1 MRFFEN
7 FIHKKYQSF
16 FRTGIRGFRSKYS
29 YMAKA
34 TKNTIIPPFN
44 IKHLINSMG
53 SFLMFLAASIIVA
66 RLNTTIAIV
75 IAVAHRGLDKANM
88 MATKVIINASMNFP
102 PVFFLSELCKLIIP
116 Y

>member
-16 FRTGIRGFRSKYS
+16 FRTGIRGFLTKYS

-102 PVFFLSELCKLIIP
+102 PVFSFRNYVS
-116 Y
+116 

>member
-29 YMAKA
+29 YMAKI

-53 SFLMFLAASIIVA
+53 SFLMFLTASIIVA